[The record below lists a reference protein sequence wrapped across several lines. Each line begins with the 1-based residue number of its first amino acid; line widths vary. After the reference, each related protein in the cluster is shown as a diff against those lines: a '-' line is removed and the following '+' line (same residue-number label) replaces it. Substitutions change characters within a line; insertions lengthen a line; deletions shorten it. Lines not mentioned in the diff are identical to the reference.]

1 MLLVCYLFNRLVM
14 CILMFFCRSLGL
26 CCRLSRRMW
35 STRNWVNMMISV
47 RYWVNMMVSL
57 VKINWV
63 LVGIGI
69 LVYDD
74 LGFVMDSI

>member
-1 MLLVCYLFNRLVM
+1 MCYLIVFVENLKL
-14 CILMFFCRSLGL
+14 CI
-26 CCRLSRRMW
+26 
-35 STRNWVNMMISV
+35 NMMISV
-47 RYWVNMMVSL
+47 RYWVKMMVSL

-74 LGFVMDSI
+74 LGFVRDSI